1 MFYYKVKPDSS
12 YGQALSKARSDQT
25 KLLAISDAIRKEFH
39 LPDTN
44 LISTNPEMYYYPP
57 GEVPDEFQK
66 QFKKDG
72 FAKKNSAISKRYVE
86 EVSAAGLAEMKG
98 EPFIN
103 FAYGIMRTSAAQ
115 TLRRMVIDDVDYI
128 ETNCEFSP
136 SELSHLD
143 EITEVDF
150 YELRVE
156 ELKKANA
163 Q

>member
-1 MFYYKVKPDSS
+1 MFYYKVKPDSA
-12 YGQALSKARSDQT
+12 YGQALNKSRSDQT
-25 KLLAISDAIRKEFH
+25 KLLAVSDTIRKEFN

-44 LISTNPEMYYYPP
+44 LVSTNPQMYYYPP
-57 GEVPDEFQK
+57 GEAPDELQK

-72 FAKKNSAISKRYVE
+72 FAKKNSAISKRYIE
-86 EVSAAGLAEMKG
+86 EVNASGLADMKG

-115 TLRRMVIDDVDYI
+115 TLHRMVIEGIDHI

-136 SELSHLD
+136 NELSHLD
-143 EITEVDF
+143 QITEVEF

-156 ELKKANA
+156 ALKKANA